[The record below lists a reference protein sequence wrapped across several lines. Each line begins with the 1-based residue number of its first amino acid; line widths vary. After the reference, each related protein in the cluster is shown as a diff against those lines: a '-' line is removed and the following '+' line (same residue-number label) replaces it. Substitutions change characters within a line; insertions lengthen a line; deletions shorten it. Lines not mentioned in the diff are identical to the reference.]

1 MKKSRFAIASGEVA
15 PHTLLRLMNWLD
27 QHDALDQLSAT
38 ISDAIESWLD
48 LQQAQDDDRTGA
60 SSLANFAAPLAASAA
75 PSATLQT
82 TLQTALQAASPSA
95 SLAASTPSSYATPS
109 SCAAP
114 ALQPAAPPSSPARQA
129 AAAPASRPA
138 APPDPISALAASRL
152 ASGRGYF
159 WKALFL
165 PEGTRLRVFMR
176 AEGQAE
182 VIGDELV
189 YDGRSISPNQ
199 FLRLFRG
206 IPRNAWEELC
216 IRFPGE
222 KTWRRAKEL
231 RRELGIPR
239 RRGSIVP

>member
-1 MKKSRFAIASGEVA
+1 
-15 PHTLLRLMNWLD
+15 MNWLD

-38 ISDAIESWLD
+38 ISEAVESWLD
-48 LQQAQDDDRTGA
+48 CQLAESDASADVDADADAESETTDD
-60 SSLANFAAPLAASAA
+60 AAPDAV
-75 PSATLQT
+75 
-82 TLQTALQAASPSA
+82 
-95 SLAASTPSSYATPS
+95 
-109 SCAAP
+109 
-114 ALQPAAPPSSPARQA
+114 
-129 AAAPASRPA
+129 
-138 APPDPISALAASRL
+138 SALAATRL

-176 AEGQAE
+176 GGGQAE
-182 VIGDELV
+182 VIGNQLL
-189 YDGRSISPNQ
+189 YDGIPTSPNR

-222 KTWRRAKEL
+222 KHWRRAKEL

-239 RRGSIVP
+239 RRGSILP

>member
-1 MKKSRFAIASGEVA
+1 
-15 PHTLLRLMNWLD
+15 MNWLD

-38 ISDAIESWLD
+38 ISEAVESWLD
-48 LQQAQDDDRTGA
+48 RQLAEADANADVEVEVEVEVEANADAESETTDD
-60 SSLANFAAPLAASAA
+60 
-75 PSATLQT
+75 
-82 TLQTALQAASPSA
+82 
-95 SLAASTPSSYATPS
+95 
-109 SCAAP
+109 AAP
-114 ALQPAAPPSSPARQA
+114 AAALALPFPAMASSAAKVAPQPLGAPDAVSTFA
-129 AAAPASRPA
+129 AA
-138 APPDPISALAASRL
+138 RL

-176 AEGQAE
+176 GGGQAE
-182 VIGDELV
+182 VVGNQLL
-189 YDGRSISPNQ
+189 YDGLPTSPNR

-222 KTWRRAKEL
+222 KHWRRAKEL

-239 RRGSIVP
+239 RRGSILP

>member
-1 MKKSRFAIASGEVA
+1 
-15 PHTLLRLMNWLD
+15 MNWLD

-38 ISDAIESWLD
+38 ISEAVESWLD
-48 LQQAQDDDRTGA
+48 RQ
-60 SSLANFAAPLAASAA
+60 LAEADASAGIDTEA
-75 PSATLQT
+75 EADADAESG
-82 TLQTALQAASPSA
+82 TAG
-95 SLAASTPSSYATPS
+95 Y
-109 SCAAP
+109 AAP
-114 ALQPAAPPSSPARQA
+114 AA
-129 AAAPASRPA
+129 AALALPYPAMASSAAKLAPQPLPQGTWDAV
-138 APPDPISALAASRL
+138 SALAAARL

-176 AEGQAE
+176 GGGQAE
-182 VIGDELV
+182 VIGNQLLYE
-189 YDGRSISPNQ
+189 GMPTSPNR

-222 KTWRRAKEL
+222 KHWRRAKEL

-239 RRGSIVP
+239 RHGSILP